1 VRVNPYYWCHAVAKT
16 LVEKGMTRE
25 PIQTFLGHAKLK
37 TTPISTEST
46 TAMIRENYRKA
57 MAGQEVGTWKGRVL

>member
-1 VRVNPYYWCHAVAKT
+1 MHVYPHYWYHSVAKT

-57 MAGQEVGTWKGRVL
+57 MAG